1 MTTLDVLRTSPRTTV
16 WRALSALAFGM
27 LASCTCSR
35 GAPSSLDAAAPVAV
49 DAGDGAV
56 SALEMP
62 KLSMPIGATLVPG
75 GGVVVAG
82 LSVPEKVVRVARVS
96 RSGVVERRADVLA
109 GAEWAHD
116 AEISPHAVGSA
127 VALVY
132 RGKLE
137 GQLQRVVV
145 RLDDT
150 LSAGPR
156 RVFGTTTCATRDAV
170 YWLEKKGVKAEL
182 AAGPRDLDLPGMDGD
197 LGLFCDESRAFVTGD
212 AEGVLS
218 AVALSAEGAKT
229 VLPIVGDKDFAD
241 EEREHA
247 FFATASGLAVVRIG
261 AEGAL
266 ATKSPLEP
274 KREAGLKLDDEE
286 DLVLADADDTTLYLA
301 TTREHEGCAAGED
314 ASALPTL
321 RASRFSTSVHVVRLD
336 LATGKATRED
346 LGRAACGHQVSTFFF
361 GKSGERRVLSWT
373 ERAPGSGKTKAPID
387 ALAVRVLG
395 KGLATVSQK
404 IPLHADGLVDAG
416 CDADGCVA
424 VWLERPEA
432 QDDRQPELPR
442 ILRFPQP

>member
-1 MTTLDVLRTSPRTTV
+1 
-16 WRALSALAFGM
+16 M

-35 GAPSSLDAAAPVAV
+35 GAPTTVDAAPNVAA
-49 DAGDGAV
+49 DAGAAQAP
-56 SALEMP
+56 ALEMP

-82 LSVPEKVVRVARVS
+82 LSVPDKVVRVARVA
-96 RSGVVERRADVLA
+96 RGGAVERRVDVLA

-116 AEISPHAVGSA
+116 AEVSPHAVGSS
-127 VALVY
+127 VVLVY

-137 GQLQRVVV
+137 GQLQRVIV
-145 RLDDT
+145 RLDDA
-150 LSAGPR
+150 LVAAPR
-156 RVFGTTTCATRDAV
+156 RPFGTTTCATRDAV
-170 YWLEKKGVKAEL
+170 YWLDKKAVRAEL
-182 AAGPRDLDLPGMDGD
+182 AAGPRDLELPSIEGD
-197 LGLFCDESRAFVTGD
+197 LGLFCDETRAFVTSD
-212 AEGVLS
+212 TEGALS
-218 AVALSAEGAKT
+218 AVSLSGEGTRT
-229 VLPIVGDKDFAD
+229 VLPIVAEKDFAD

-247 FFATASGLAVVRIG
+247 FFATASGLAVLRVG

-266 ATKSPLEP
+266 ATKAPLEP
-274 KREAGLKLDDEE
+274 KREVGLKLDDEE

-336 LATGKATRED
+336 LASGKATRED
-346 LGRAACGHQVSTFFF
+346 LGRAACGHQVGTFFF
-361 GKSGERRVLSWT
+361 GKSGDRRVLSWT
-373 ERAPGSGKTKAPID
+373 ERAPGSGKAKAPID

-395 KGLATVSQK
+395 RATPTVAQK

-416 CDADGCVA
+416 CDAEGCVA

>member
-1 MTTLDVLRTSPRTTV
+1 
-16 WRALSALAFGM
+16 
-27 LASCTCSR
+27 
-35 GAPSSLDAAAPVAV
+35 
-49 DAGDGAV
+49 
-56 SALEMP
+56 MP

-241 EEREHA
+241 EEREHVA
-247 FFATASGLAVVRIG
+247 EMYHLIMDRDPKQRERSALSHAQLTSMSLLGTAS
-261 AEGAL
+261 
-266 ATKSPLEP
+266 
-274 KREAGLKLDDEE
+274 
-286 DLVLADADDTTLYLA
+286 
-301 TTREHEGCAAGED
+301 
-314 ASALPTL
+314 
-321 RASRFSTSVHVVRLD
+321 
-336 LATGKATRED
+336 
-346 LGRAACGHQVSTFFF
+346 
-361 GKSGERRVLSWT
+361 
-373 ERAPGSGKTKAPID
+373 
-387 ALAVRVLG
+387 
-395 KGLATVSQK
+395 ATVSAAGSERDAAAAAGLSGQL
-404 IPLHADGLVDAG
+404 IAPTSAAIERDPVPPPPPVFPDGAWSVGALK
-416 CDADGCVA
+416 
-424 VWLERPEA
+424 RSPK
-432 QDDRQPELPR
+432 
-442 ILRFPQP
+442 